1 MRICDL
7 RQKEVIN
14 IKDCK
19 RLGYVCDIEFDRKT
33 GCITHLIVPGTGKI
47 WQIYSDEIQHRSILQ
62 EVCQIGPDII
72 LVDIDEEKNQ
82 SEIKKNN

>member
-19 RLGYVCDIEFDRKT
+19 RLGYVCDID
-33 GCITHLIVPGTGKI
+33 LI
-47 WQIYSDEIQHRSILQ
+47 
-62 EVCQIGPDII
+62 
-72 LVDIDEEKNQ
+72 EKQ
-82 SEIKKNN
+82 AA

>member
-19 RLGYVCDIEFDRKT
+19 RLGYVCDIEFDCKS
-33 GCITHLIVPGTGKI
+33 GYILELIVPGTGKI
-47 WQIYSDEIQHRSILQ
+47 CGHQKQYRYSQGASVPACL
-62 EVCQIGPDII
+62 CG
-72 LVDIDEEKNQ
+72 
-82 SEIKKNN
+82 STGA

>member
-33 GCITHLIVPGTGKI
+33 GCITHL
-47 WQIYSDEIQHRSILQ
+47 
-62 EVCQIGPDII
+62 CQSLMLC
-72 LVDIDEEKNQ
+72 LVD
-82 SEIKKNN
+82 

>member
-19 RLGYVCDIEFDRKT
+19 RLGYVCDIEFDCSGHRKNMWVIRT
-33 GCITHLIVPGTGKI
+33 RYGISH
-47 WQIYSDEIQHRSILQ
+47 SIL
-62 EVCQIGPDII
+62 
-72 LVDIDEEKNQ
+72 
-82 SEIKKNN
+82 